1 MKLSIRTSQQQ
12 SPGYTSLALGIA
24 YTDGLL
30 NENQISSACQ
40 LACDAFQ
47 RSISSAIVSNNSRKQ
62 QAKRQTTSQETP
74 EGTTLDEILEQILRQ
89 GSHPV
94 GVSTLG

>member
-30 NENQISSACQ
+30 NEEQISSACQ
-40 LACDAFQ
+40 LACDAFLS
-47 RSISSAIVSNNSRKQ
+47 SISSAVVSNNRKERARE
-62 QAKRQTTSQETP
+62 QAISKEIP
-74 EGTTLDEILEQILRQ
+74 EGISLDEILEQILRQ

-94 GVSTLG
+94 GVSNLG